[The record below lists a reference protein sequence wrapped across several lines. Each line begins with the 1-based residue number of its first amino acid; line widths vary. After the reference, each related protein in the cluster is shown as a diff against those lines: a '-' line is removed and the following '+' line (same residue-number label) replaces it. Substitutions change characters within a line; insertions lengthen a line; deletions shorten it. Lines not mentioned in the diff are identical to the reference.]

1 MGKKGRDTHYSGPQS
16 EALWRRVNALPEAQ
30 RTLLYLAGCALQD
43 HEGRFWQ
50 MLLQAEAEA
59 RGINTSPLFTTIF
72 ALPLSVRW
80 QGASSTVV
88 SRFQVGGT

>member
-1 MGKKGRDTHYSGPQS
+1 MDKKGRDTHYSGSQS

-43 HEGRFWQ
+43 HEVRFWQ

-59 RGINTSPLFTTIF
+59 RGINTSTIF
-72 ALPLSVRW
+72 ALPSSV
-80 QGASSTVV
+80 SSTAV
-88 SRFQVGGT
+88 SWFKVGGT